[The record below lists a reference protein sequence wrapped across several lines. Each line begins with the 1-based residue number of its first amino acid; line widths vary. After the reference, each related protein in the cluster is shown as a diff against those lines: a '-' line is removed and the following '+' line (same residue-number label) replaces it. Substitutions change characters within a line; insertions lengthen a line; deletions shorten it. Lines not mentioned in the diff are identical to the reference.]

1 MLEWCRGRRPNSRKW
16 FEKSCAKAGI
26 IDLRP
31 HDLRHTFATRLRR
44 NKVPLEDIAA
54 LLGHDLKKHS
64 MTARYAHPD
73 LDILRQAVDTL
84 VVTSTKTD
92 TPTVVEFPK

>member
-1 MLEWCRGRRPNSRKW
+1 M
-16 FEKSCAKAGI
+16 
-26 IDLRP
+26 DLRP

-64 MTARYAHPD
+64 MTARYAHAD
-73 LDILRQAVDTL
+73 LDVLRQAVDTL
-84 VVTSTKTD
+84 VSSTGTKTD
-92 TPTVVEFPK
+92 TGTIVEFPKAEAV